1 MKVNA
6 SIKYILALVVLLC
19 ANSSFAA
26 QKSVPLPGDNRLRA
40 FTYQPNTV
48 FEYTGFLKYAAR
60 IDFDPKEKFLSI
72 TMGDPTGWQIS
83 PQGSTIFLKPTEV
96 DAVTN
101 MVIITNKRTYYFE
114 MYSKEASAIDD
125 PELVFATK
133 FNYTDSNTD
142 ANNSGFMDLSG
153 SNGGAPQEKSYVP
166 DVNKDRAM
174 LNMKYSMS
182 GSKDI
187 SPLEVF
193 DDGEFT
199 YFKFKDINA
208 DYPAIFQVL
217 PDGNEAL
224 INFRVSPEGYV
235 VVEMVTSQFTL
246 RMGSQMA
253 CVFNETK
260 PLERIGKKKSNTS
273 FFGIF

>member
-1 MKVNA
+1 MKA
-6 SIKYILALVVLLC
+6 GRSINYILALAILFC
-19 ANSSFAA
+19 ANASFAA
-26 QKSVPLPGDNRLRA
+26 QKSVPLPGDSRLRA

-48 FEYTGFLKYAAR
+48 FEYTGYLRYAAR

-72 TMGDPTGWQIS
+72 TMGDSTGWQIN
-83 PQGSTIFLKPTEV
+83 PQGSTIFLKPIEV

-114 MYSKEASAIDD
+114 MYSKEVEKIDD

-133 FNYTDSNTD
+133 FNYPDTVT
-142 ANNSGFMDLSG
+142 ATNNAGFMDLSG
-153 SNGGAPQEKSYVP
+153 DFKQVSYVP
-166 DVNKDRAM
+166 DPAKDSAK
-174 LNMKYSMS
+174 LNMKYTMS

-187 SPLEVF
+187 APIEVF

-199 YFKFKDINA
+199 YLKFKDINA

-224 INFRVSPEGYV
+224 INFRVSDNGYV

-246 RMGSQMA
+246 RMGSQLA
-253 CVFNETK
+253 CVFNEAK
-260 PLERIGKKKSNTS
+260 PLERTTDKNKGTS